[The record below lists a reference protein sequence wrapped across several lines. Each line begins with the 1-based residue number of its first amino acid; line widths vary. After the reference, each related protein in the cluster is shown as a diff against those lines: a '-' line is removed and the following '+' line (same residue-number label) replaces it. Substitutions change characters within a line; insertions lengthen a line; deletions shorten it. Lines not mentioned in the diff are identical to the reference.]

1 MSTYNTTVIEEGVI
15 PNKFTTGEVVFK
27 KRNSSIQPRNT
38 TIKDLAFEAGS
49 RSNWHINPGFQLLV
63 ATEGIGYFQE
73 RGNSIRLL
81 HKGDVVTVLPGVEHW
96 YGATPNSTFSHIA
109 IITEI
114 DKGSGIWLNGV
125 TDEEYNNYTGYA
137 NKM

>member
-1 MSTYNTTVIEEGVI
+1 MSTYYTTVIEEGVI
-15 PNKFTTGEVVFK
+15 PTKFTTGEVFWK

-38 TIKDLAFEAGS
+38 TIKELVFEPGS
-49 RSNWHINPGFQLLV
+49 RSNWHINRGLQLLV

-96 YGATPNSTFSHIA
+96 YGATANSSFSHIA

-114 DKGSGIWLNGV
+114 DKGAAVWLEGV
-125 TDEEYNNYTGYA
+125 TDEEYNSYS
-137 NKM
+137 K